1 MPDIQLIRCP
11 ACGSLNRVPV
21 AKLKS
26 GLAPVCGK
34 CKARLPVDSKPV
46 TVTDATFASVVERS
60 SLPVLLDLWAPWCGP
75 CRMLGPIVDQLARE
89 FAGQVKVTKLDIDKN
104 PETAER
110 YNVRSI
116 PTLLFFREGKLVE
129 SVVGLRA
136 KAELAARLTKL
147 AA

>member
-1 MPDIQLIRCP
+1 M
-11 ACGSLNRVPV
+11 GESNKELNPS
-21 AKLKS
+21 A
-26 GLAPVCGK
+26 
-34 CKARLPVDSKPV
+34 
-46 TVTDATFASVVERS
+46 TVEVLEVSDQTFANEVEAHAGVT
-60 SLPVLLDLWAPWCGP
+60 LVDLWAPWCGP
-75 CRMLGPIVDQLARE
+75 CRVLGPIVDQLARE

-129 SVVGLRA
+129 SIVGLRA

>member
-1 MPDIQLIRCP
+1 MTE
-11 ACGSLNRVPV
+11 SNE
-21 AKLKS
+21 KS
-26 GLAPVCGK
+26 NTSTPSEVLEVS
-34 CKARLPVDSKPV
+34 DQ
-46 TVTDATFASVVERS
+46 TFASEVEAHAGVT
-60 SLPVLLDLWAPWCGP
+60 LVDLWAPWCGP
-75 CRMLGPIVDQLARE
+75 CRVLGPIVDQLARE

-116 PTLLFFREGKLVE
+116 PTLLFFSQGKLVE

-136 KAELAARLTKL
+136 KSELAARLTRL

>member
-1 MPDIQLIRCP
+1 MNE
-11 ACGSLNRVPV
+11 ST
-21 AKLKS
+21 KS
-26 GLAPVCGK
+26 SSTEAAVEVLEVSD
-34 CKARLPVDSKPV
+34 L
-46 TVTDATFASVVERS
+46 TFATEVEAHAGVA
-60 SLPVLLDLWAPWCGP
+60 LVDLWAPWCGP
-75 CRMLGPIVDQLARE
+75 CRVLGPIVDQLARE
-89 FAGQVKVTKLDIDKN
+89 FAGQVKVAKLDIDKN

-129 SVVGLRA
+129 SVVGLRG

>member
-1 MPDIQLIRCP
+1 MSDTKNE
-11 ACGSLNRVPV
+11 LN
-21 AKLKS
+21 
-26 GLAPVCGK
+26 
-34 CKARLPVDSKPV
+34 V
-46 TVTDATFASVVERS
+46 TAAAEVLEVSDQTFANEVEAHAGVT
-60 SLPVLLDLWAPWCGP
+60 LVDLWAPWCGP
-75 CRMLGPIVDQLARE
+75 CRVLGPIVDQLARE

-104 PETAER
+104 PETADR

-116 PTLLFFREGKLVE
+116 PTLLFFRGGKLVE